1 VAIGAPIEYFMEGGR
16 SRTGRLLKPKSGMLA
31 MTIRGF
37 LKYRARPV
45 AFVPVYIGYEKMIE
59 GKSYLSELSGK
70 HKKSETLLG
79 SVKSIFGIKGNF
91 GTVHTNF
98 GEPVFLSNILD
109 QHNARWQVEKYDDLH
124 RPGWMKDSVNH
135 VAQEIMTRI
144 NMAASVNSINL
155 ISIVMLATSRQHM
168 DELELVRMVELYAEI
183 IRKTGYSNLVTVSSL
198 DGKAQISLAE
208 SLGMLKR
215 KSHELGDIVY
225 LDEKYAVQLT
235 YYRNNILHLM
245 AIPAAIACCFL
256 NAASHNRDKIIRL
269 VSLTYPF
276 LKTELFLPW
285 RLEELPEVIENT
297 LDIMVECGILKKN
310 ESTHKYRKPNA
321 SSIEFGRL
329 ELLGKII
336 SPTLELYYMTFAL
349 LLKNG
354 NGTISQPELVDL
366 SHLMAQRVS
375 MIYELNTPD
384 FFDKRLI
391 VNFIETLRELEYVK
405 LSDTGMLYY
414 NNISLAAGR
423 EAFLLLDT
431 NVRSSILQLLK
442 MPHGKSV

>member
-1 VAIGAPIEYFMEGGR
+1 
-16 SRTGRLLKPKSGMLA
+16 
-31 MTIRGF
+31 
-37 LKYRARPV
+37 
-45 AFVPVYIGYEKMIE
+45 
-59 GKSYLSELSGK
+59 
-70 HKKSETLLG
+70 
-79 SVKSIFGIKGNF
+79 
-91 GTVHTNF
+91 
-98 GEPVFLSNILD
+98 
-109 QHNARWQVEKYDDLH
+109 
-124 RPGWMKDSVNH
+124 
-135 VAQEIMTRI
+135 
-144 NMAASVNSINL
+144 
-155 ISIVMLATSRQHM
+155 
-168 DELELVRMVELYAEI
+168 
-183 IRKTGYSNLVTVSSL
+183 
-198 DGKAQISLAE
+198 
-208 SLGMLKR
+208 
-215 KSHELGDIVY
+215 
-225 LDEKYAVQLT
+225 
-235 YYRNNILHLM
+235 
-245 AIPAAIACCFL
+245 
-256 NAASHNRDKIIRL
+256 
-269 VSLTYPF
+269 
-276 LKTELFLPW
+276 
-285 RLEELPEVIENT
+285 
-297 LDIMVECGILKKN
+297 LKKN